1 MKIKLFKKKSN
12 PDEIKVGGD
21 LTPKGVKQVGQKLP
35 FNEMAEKQLPLT
47 NINYFK

>member
-1 MKIKLFKKKSN
+1 MKIRLFKKKSN
-12 PDEIKVGGD
+12 TTEIKVGGD
-21 LTPKGVKQVGQKLP
+21 LTPRGVTQVGHKLP